1 MAPSLGFEK
10 LLVQILKRE
19 SQISEQE
26 NEPANENLKLIS
38 GGARDVDGR
47 RRCYFL

>member
-19 SQISEQE
+19 SQSSEQE
-26 NEPANENLKLIS
+26 NELAKENLKLIS
-38 GGARDVDGR
+38 GWVRNVDESV
-47 RRCYFL
+47 